1 MSDHTNVSMGSPR
14 KRRGRFDMDAW
25 WQDRSTPQKVLWGIG
40 FGVLGIGLLALLGFV
55 VMTLW
60 NWLVP
65 DIFGLKRLDYWQ
77 AAGLFILCWILFKGF
92 RFSSDNGSRSADRR
106 RKEHLR
112 SYLQEEQAPS
122 GGETGG
128 EA

>member
-1 MSDHTNVSMGSPR
+1 MSDQTDASTGSRR
-14 KRRGRFDMDAW
+14 KGRGRFDMDAW

-40 FGVLGIGLLALLGFV
+40 FGFLGIGLLALLGFV

-60 NWLVP
+60 NWLAP

-77 AAGLFILCWILFKGF
+77 AAGLFVLCAILFKGF
-92 RFSSDNGSRSADRR
+92 RLGSDTSSRSADRR
-106 RKEHLR
+106 RREHLR
-112 SYLQEEQAPS
+112 SYMQEGEAPA